1 MSKEN
6 SKEAQ
11 QNKKLQHYGDK
22 VSKFIHQ
29 DNNKNINFNEEAKNK
44 ISINN
49 KDRSKIKEKMP
60 MDSIRKVT
68 GKNAETSKIKDIKN
82 NIRKE
87 KVIFENQSIE
97 NKVNPQEDIM
107 NQPSY
112 ERDQINL
119 YSVLNDTR
127 KDINIG
133 DSDKEKSSEKNS
145 IFTNG
150 DFKIK
155 NNNIDIG
162 IFGESMKDIKKESSS
177 NENHQNS
184 SLLLGV
190 DMVDKSNNK
199 GNLIIESEINNIDN
213 INNIA
218 RETYNHNKS
227 VNINVEEIEKINNKS
242 SIYNINNNNDDKN
255 KNINNNIKRLKNEF
269 LAPVR
274 NSVGKGTINDINK
287 NVINNINRN
296 TINNTDK
303 IRLNNINNKDIINL
317 NNDNNLNNNLN
328 NNIINEI
335 DNNIASNSDNKFDI
349 LIKNIE
355 KTNQINSNLAS
366 EISNLVTKIDE
377 SNTNIQSLNTNISA
391 LVEQN
396 QTIIN
401 ALIHGNSKSSNPNE
415 ISENKNH
422 S

>member
-287 NVINNINRN
+287 NVINNIN
-296 TINNTDK
+296 
-303 IRLNNINNKDIINL
+303 
-317 NNDNNLNNNLN
+317 NLNNNLN